1 MVMGSLDMTHGSRAY
16 ARMLFAGQVVNHYQP
31 IVNLQTGKVVGAEIL
46 ARLSDGKSPVI
57 LPAAFLPTFEIQ
69 ALDKLL
75 FTSLPMG
82 LAILERASRTHPDI
96 YVSFNVSP
104 RVMAS
109 SDFASR
115 FLRALSAH
123 KTDPGRI
130 VLEILEDDEFLSLP
144 EARACLEDL
153 HGEGIR
159 IALDDVGSGY
169 SSLNRLRE
177 LRVVDKIKL
186 DQAFVRGMAAEPEG
200 MHFVS
205 AMMSL
210 ARGLHEGLIVEG
222 VETPEIMQA
231 LSVIGVEDAQGY
243 AIARPMPAG
252 ALAEWLAG
260 SVPKP
265 VEREPTSLLGAYAA
279 HLAIV
284 EAFRALANQPLKF
297 HWDKTLHDP
306 HACSIGRFFDANGL
320 HESDYGEAHKRFH
333 AVMDQYSTNPVVWE
347 KAASD
352 LWRGLQRAIKNEAAL
367 KASGL
372 APDARTSPCCDQ
384 VVRHMLICETV

>member
-1 MVMGSLDMTHGSRAY
+1 M
-16 ARMLFAGQVVNHYQP
+16 
-31 IVNLQTGKVVGAEIL
+31 
-46 ARLSDGKSPVI
+46 
-57 LPAAFLPTFEIQ
+57 
-69 ALDKLL
+69 
-75 FTSLPMG
+75 
-82 LAILERASRTHPDI
+82 
-96 YVSFNVSP
+96 
-104 RVMAS
+104 
-109 SDFASR
+109 
-115 FLRALSAH
+115 
-123 KTDPGRI
+123 
-130 VLEILEDDEFLSLP
+130 P
-144 EARACLEDL
+144 EARTCLGDL

-243 AIARPMPAG
+243 AIARPMPAC

-260 SVPKP
+260 WVPKP

-320 HESDYGEAHKRFH
+320 HETDYGEAHKRFH

-352 LWRGLQRAIKNEAAL
+352 LWRGLQRAIKKEAAL
-367 KASGL
+367 KASGP
-372 APDARTSPCCDQ
+372 APAARTSPCCDR

>member
-1 MVMGSLDMTHGSRAY
+1 MVMGSLDMTRFRAY
-16 ARMLFAGQVVNHYQP
+16 GSHAVRWTGGQPLPAYRQP
-31 IVNLQTGKVVGAEIL
+31 PNRKGSWAEIL

-159 IALDDVGSGY
+159 IALDDVGSG
-169 SSLNRLRE
+169 
-177 LRVVDKIKL
+177 
-186 DQAFVRGMAAEPEG
+186 
-200 MHFVS
+200 
-205 AMMSL
+205 
-210 ARGLHEGLIVEG
+210 
-222 VETPEIMQA
+222 
-231 LSVIGVEDAQGY
+231 
-243 AIARPMPAG
+243 
-252 ALAEWLAG
+252 
-260 SVPKP
+260 
-265 VEREPTSLLGAYAA
+265 PT
-279 HLAIV
+279 
-284 EAFRALANQPLKF
+284 
-297 HWDKTLHDP
+297 
-306 HACSIGRFFDANGL
+306 
-320 HESDYGEAHKRFH
+320 
-333 AVMDQYSTNPVVWE
+333 
-347 KAASD
+347 
-352 LWRGLQRAIKNEAAL
+352 
-367 KASGL
+367 
-372 APDARTSPCCDQ
+372 
-384 VVRHMLICETV
+384 RH